1 MPYCENCGKPVNP
14 NAKFCRNC
22 CVPQTY
28 QAQQPLNSAAPTQVN
43 SPPQPIP
50 EPARQEAAEQ
60 IFGFI
65 IVSRS
70 KRFGSQEYFTGILT
84 NNRFIFAPMTNNML
98 KEVADISK
106 QQAKGKIGPM
116 ATYPYQQN
124 YLAAGPYAIMV
135 QTPGCF
141 AIDNASIR
149 AVNLTLVNAVS
160 DGYSDFQEFQM
171 QVITDASTQTFRMTK
186 RDEYLARLKQVYLDK
201 VKLLTNFR

>member
-1 MPYCENCGKPVNP
+1 LP
-14 NAKFCRNC
+14 
-22 CVPQTY
+22 
-28 QAQQPLNSAAPTQVN
+28 
-43 SPPQPIP
+43 
-50 EPARQEAAEQ
+50 EQ

-70 KRFGSQEYFTGILT
+70 KRFGSQEYFTGVLT
-84 NNRFIFAPMTNNML
+84 STRLIFAPMTNNML
-98 KEVADISK
+98 KEVAEISK

-124 YLAAGPYAIMV
+124 YLAAGTLAVMG

-171 QVITDASTQTFRMTK
+171 QIVTDSATSTFRMTK
-186 RDEYLARLKQVYLDK
+186 RDEYVARLKQVYLDK
-201 VKLLTNFR
+201 VKLPPNYFR